1 MAYNQ
6 HIPIRGFKKDHRA
19 AAARS
24 DIRITATN
32 IQAPTDVEQSFLL
45 KKQVNI
51 TLCVY
56 NTALMI

>member
-1 MAYNQ
+1 M
-6 HIPIRGFKKDHRA
+6 RGFKKDHRA

-32 IQAPTDVEQSFLL
+32 IQAPTNVEQSFLP

-56 NTALMI
+56 NTAFMIQFF